1 MAAGDDRLS
10 ALPDDLL
17 IRVLHFAPAKEAAS
31 TSLLSRRFGA
41 LWRSSGAV
49 NLAACVPDG
58 RDAFVRAADAALAA
72 ADRAVTRLT
81 LHVEGDDECSTYNS
95 LRVGDHD
102 VLDAVVA
109 HPAARRVE
117 ELRVAAVHRGQPD
130 EHDDAVMDDD
140 VFLYILRF
148 SSLPSNTLRVLDL
161 TRCHKFSPPPPRT
174 ASSATAVAFPRL
186 TTLRLRHCTYRVKH
200 LHGIVDAAPELATV
214 HLEFVL
220 LTSDRHRRFGPV
232 TWNTGLRFPAATAL
246 ALIHCRGE
254 EGAPGRS
261 MEITAPRLRSFTYK
275 GEAVR
280 FDLTSPPS
288 PPAPDTT
295 TVVAADLHFTHGLG
309 RCVDYSHF
317 IHNFTNAKVL
327 RLKANHLDDMAVA
340 EVFPDLEHL
349 RLELDGA
356 YSGWSMATETA
367 AETIAGLL
375 HCCPVLRQLKLNFI
389 SDLPPDSCKN
399 SKQVKHLCQK
409 KCDADFEKSIDDF
422 MRLIKFKSKQRLD
435 IPGLSDCSFA
445 CLQNSLRRVGLQF
458 RLGEDSDCFGVR
470 LIKFFAENAMV
481 LEELHVLTAETEISE
496 ST

>member
-17 IRVLHFAPAKEAAS
+17 VRVLHFAPAKEAAS

-81 LHVEGDDECSTYNS
+81 LHVEGDDECSAYNS
-95 LRVGDHD
+95 LRAGDHD

-130 EHDDAVMDDD
+130 EHDVAVMDDGE
-140 VFLYILRF
+140 VFVYILRF

-161 TRCHKFSPPPPRT
+161 TRCHNFSPPPPPPCT
-174 ASSATAVAFPRL
+174 ASAAAAFPRL

-220 LTSDRHRRFGPV
+220 LTSDRRHRRFGPV
-232 TWNTGLRFPAATAL
+232 TWNTGLRFPSATAL

-254 EGAPGRS
+254 DGTPGRS
-261 MEITAPRLRSFTYK
+261 MEVTAPRLRSFTYK
-275 GEAVR
+275 GEALR

-288 PPAPDTT
+288 PDTT

-327 RLKANHLDDMAVA
+327 RLKANHLDDMAIA
-340 EVFPDLEHL
+340 EVFLNLEHL

-356 YSGWSMATETA
+356 YSGWSMVAETA
-367 AETIAGLL
+367 AATIAGLL
-375 HCCPVLRQLKLNFI
+375 HCCPVLRQLELNFI
-389 SDLPPDSCKN
+389 RICHLILARTP
-399 SKQVKHLCQK
+399 SK
-409 KCDADFEKSIDDF
+409 
-422 MRLIKFKSKQRLD
+422 
-435 IPGLSDCSFA
+435 
-445 CLQNSLRRVGLQF
+445 
-458 RLGEDSDCFGVR
+458 
-470 LIKFFAENAMV
+470 
-481 LEELHVLTAETEISE
+481 
-496 ST
+496 

>member
-140 VFLYILRF
+140 V
-148 SSLPSNTLRVLDL
+148 SLPSNTLRVLDL
-161 TRCHKFSPPPPRT
+161 TRCHNFSPPPPRT

-220 LTSDRHRRFGPV
+220 LTSDRRHRRFGPV
-232 TWNTGLRFPAATAL
+232 TWNTGLRFPSATAL

-254 EGAPGRS
+254 DGTPGRS
-261 MEITAPRLRSFTYK
+261 MEVIAPRLRSFTYK
-275 GEAVR
+275 GEALR

-288 PPAPDTT
+288 PDTT

-340 EVFPDLEHL
+340 EVFLNLEHL

-356 YSGWSMATETA
+356 YSGWSMAAETA
-367 AETIAGLL
+367 AATIAGLL
-375 HCCPVLRQLKLNFI
+375 HCCPVLRQLELNFF
-389 SDLPPDSCKN
+389 SDLRPDSCKN
-399 SKQVKHLCQK
+399 SKQVKHLFQK

-422 MRLIKFKSKQRLD
+422 MRLTKFESKQRLD